1 MSLIDGFLEVP
12 PMLLQEEHYLM
23 NKCKT
28 VEILIVVHLKAAY
41 AETFEMQYDLTN
53 FVTSAC
59 LMQFLLFIFAAA
71 PLQLKNKSFLACLPF
86 EEQKQHLF

>member
-28 VEILIVVHLKAAY
+28 VEILVVAHLKAAY
-41 AETFEMQYDLTN
+41 AETFEMQYDSTN
-53 FVTSAC
+53 
-59 LMQFLLFIFAAA
+59 QF
-71 PLQLKNKSFLACLPF
+71 S
-86 EEQKQHLF
+86 

>member
-1 MSLIDGFLEVP
+1 MYRRMKYLLWWRKMSLIDGFLEVP

-28 VEILIVVHLKAAY
+28 VEILVVAHLKAAY

-53 FVTSAC
+53 
-59 LMQFLLFIFAAA
+59 QF
-71 PLQLKNKSFLACLPF
+71 S
-86 EEQKQHLF
+86 